1 MKQRIFKGLLA
12 GLICNTLGVLLV
24 VFIIARLKGK
34 TISGTFNFFWN
45 SSDLWMLLALGALPN
60 LLLFF
65 GLLRK
70 NKEYE
75 ARGVVMAT
83 LITAITVFI
92 LYFKAF

>member
-12 GLICNTLGVLLV
+12 GLLSNTAGVSVCILILAQV
-24 VFIIARLKGK
+24 KDQGFLETLR
-34 TISGTFNFFWN
+34 FFWN
-45 SSDLWMLLALGALPN
+45 SDAFWMILALGALPN

-65 GLLRK
+65 SLLKK

-83 LITAITVFI
+83 FVTAITVFI

>member
-12 GLICNTLGVLLV
+12 GLLSNSVGVCICLL
-24 VFIIARLKGK
+24 ILARIKK
-34 TISGTFNFFWN
+34 QEFTQAFHFFWN
-45 SSDLWMLLALGALPN
+45 SDNFWMILALGALPN

-65 GLLRK
+65 GLLKK

-83 LITAITVFI
+83 FVTAITVFI
-92 LYFKAF
+92 LYFKAI

>member
-12 GLICNTLGVLLV
+12 GLLSNTLGVCFVIGILSQVKNLS
-24 VFIIARLKGK
+24 F
-34 TISGTFNFFWN
+34 SDTFNFFYG
-45 SSDLWMLLALGALPN
+45 SDNFWMILALGALPN

-65 GLLRK
+65 GLLKK
-70 NKEYE
+70 NKEYQ

>member
-12 GLICNTLGVLLV
+12 GLATNIIGISLCI
-24 VFIIARLKGK
+24 FIIAQVKGRGF
-34 TISGTFNFFWN
+34 TSTFRVFWN
-45 SSDLWMLLALGALPN
+45 SDAFWMILALGALPN

-65 GLLRK
+65 GLLKR

-83 LITAITVFI
+83 FVAAITTYI
-92 LYFKAF
+92 LYFIA

>member
-12 GLICNTLGVLLV
+12 GLICNAIGILICI
-24 VFIIARLKGK
+24 FIIAQTKG
-34 TISGTFNFFWN
+34 IGFSETFNTYWN
-45 SSDLWMLLALGALPN
+45 SDALWMILTLGALPN

-65 GLLRK
+65 ALLKR

-83 LITAITVFI
+83 LLAAITTYI
-92 LYFKAF
+92 LYFNVF

>member
-12 GLICNTLGVLLV
+12 GLLTNAAGVCICI
-24 VFIIARLKGK
+24 FILARVKKMGF
-34 TISGTFNFFWN
+34 SETFRFFWN
-45 SSDLWMLLALGALPN
+45 SDNFWMVLALGALPN

-65 GLLRK
+65 GLLK
-70 NKEYE
+70 KDKEYE

-83 LITAITVFI
+83 FVTAITVFI